1 MPEIGQGQFGAWQTS
16 RSVGRPHGMLAGV
29 STQGRS
35 ERGARPALVGL
46 LVLAAG
52 AAGLVSARGAGVEDA
67 APDACPATSATPAF
81 PARAGRDRMILPVGY
96 RELAPVTA
104 TVCRYRADGTL
115 SAALALDAARTA
127 RLAALL
133 AAPPAGWPDDAL
145 AAKTITTLTDAELAR
160 AAVAPCTVAATG
172 DLITFH
178 YGVGADAAVLVRGEP
193 CRSMTNGA
201 ITVRAVEPVEQ
212 AMGGLG

>member
-1 MPEIGQGQFGAWQTS
+1 
-16 RSVGRPHGMLAGV
+16 MLAGV
-29 STQGRS
+29 STRRRS
-35 ERGARPALVGL
+35 GRGARTALVGL
-46 LVLAAG
+46 VALAAG
-52 AAGLVSARGAGVEDA
+52 AACLASAPWAGVDGA
-67 APDACPATSATPAF
+67 APNACPATSGASAF
-81 PARAGRDRMILPVGY
+81 PARDGRDRMILPVGY

-133 AAPPAGWPDDAL
+133 AAPSAGWPEDAL
-145 AAKTITTLTDAELAR
+145 AAKTITPLTDAELAR
-160 AAVAPCTVAATG
+160 VAAAPCMLAAAG

-178 YGVGADAAVLVRGEP
+178 YGEGADSAVLVRGEP

-212 AMGGLG
+212 ALGALG